1 MSSWYEPEAA
11 WPRRRRDKQVLF
23 VVRYRDQ
30 PDAYVRIPP
39 SLASFGASPPVLRA
53 ALERQARGEIPTGD
67 IVEIRASALIK
78 ERIWV
83 S

>member
-1 MSSWYEPEAA
+1 MSSWYEPAAA

-39 SLASFGASPPVLRA
+39 TLASFGASPPVFRV
-53 ALERQARGEIPTGD
+53 ALERQARGEIPAGD
-67 IVEIRASALIK
+67 IVEIVRA
-78 ERIWV
+78 R
-83 S
+83 